1 MRLVSSALFFISL
14 LLSFR
19 VIRMGSTDYMPD
31 GLEEPVEV
39 AKYLFTR
46 LNQVGIRSVHGLAGD
61 YNLASLD
68 YVSECGLRWV
78 GNVNELNAG
87 ECCLPQYIYGN
98 CTNTTRSLC
107 RRWVRSRQGHLR
119 PYDHLWRG

>member
-1 MRLVSSALFFISL
+1 MGINLFGVKRQKKVSSEALCSSL
-14 LLSFR
+14 WHAEVSSSLSLCSLPESSE
-19 VIRMGSTDYMPD
+19 MGSTDYRLD
-31 GLEEPVEV
+31 SLEEPVDV

-46 LNQVGIRSVHGLAGD
+46 LHQVGIRSVHGLPGD

-87 ECCLPQYIYGN
+87 EC
-98 CTNTTRSLC
+98 
-107 RRWVRSRQGHLR
+107 R
-119 PYDHLWRG
+119 PPGCMCGDCN